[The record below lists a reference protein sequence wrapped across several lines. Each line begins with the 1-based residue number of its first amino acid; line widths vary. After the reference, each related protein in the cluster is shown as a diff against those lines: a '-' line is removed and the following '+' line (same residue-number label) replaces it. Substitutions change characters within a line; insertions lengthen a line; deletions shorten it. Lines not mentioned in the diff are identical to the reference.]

1 MKIRHHDLQIDL
13 SDDWWAEANMGGFI
27 RKARSYTATPN
38 PNEDQP
44 IFEVCIEDV
53 GPLRRAS
60 IFKDDME
67 TEQKTARERVLRLL
81 RGFQADEQIPPVEV
95 VEAVPGSRY
104 RYKLTHG
111 AHRLYCSLAAGFTH
125 IPAVKG
131 FDWDQLASASA
142 SDGEG
147 CN

>member
-1 MKIRHHDLQIDL
+1 MASMRFSHHDVSFELCE
-13 SDDWWAEANMGGFI
+13 DWWHESDMDGFV
-27 RKARSYTATPN
+27 RKARSYRTAPDPN
-38 PNEDQP
+38 KERP
-44 IFEVCIEDV
+44 IFEVAIEDV

-67 TEQKTARERVLRLL
+67 TERKTARERVLRLL
-81 RGFQADEQIPPVEV
+81 KGFHADDAIPPVEV
-95 VEAVPGSRY
+95 VEASPDYGY

-131 FDWDQLASASA
+131 FDWDQ
-142 SDGEG
+142 
-147 CN
+147 